1 MWQNAVSC
9 RGSESMLPQCCGNKI
24 KKERTRLMIGTSI
37 CFDLG
42 TGYLSVFVQGK
53 GIIANEPS
61 VVAYD
66 VENEK
71 ISVLGKKAYEMIGK
85 TPDWIDIINP
95 IKDGGIADYQIV
107 QNIIG
112 YYVQKVCQNK
122 ILKPNVLISIPCDM
136 NSVDKRSVLEMATAS
151 GASRACLI
159 EEPLAAAIGAGV
171 DVNSYHG
178 TMIVDI
184 GAGTTDIAVIARG
197 MVCSSKSVKVAG
209 NLFND
214 AIISLARKEKNLIIG
229 YQTAE
234 IVKKDIGCTNFLE
247 AELALRVV
255 GKDASTN
262 LPVSTEITSADVF
275 LSLNDHL
282 EMIVE
287 SIRQV
292 LEKTPPELTADV
304 SKTGITITGGSAL
317 LTGIERY
324 IEYRTGITTRV
335 AKDPQTCVI
344 RGMGRILKAPRL
356 LERNGYY
363 FKTRQELV
371 GYEE

>member
-1 MWQNAVSC
+1 
-9 RGSESMLPQCCGNKI
+9 
-24 KKERTRLMIGTSI
+24 MIGTNI

-71 ISVLGKKAYEMIGK
+71 ISALGKKAYEMMGK
-85 TPDWIDIINP
+85 THDWIDIICP
-95 IKDGGIADYQIV
+95 VKEGSIADFQIV

-112 YYVQKVCQNK
+112 YFVQKVCSNK

-151 GASRACLI
+151 GASKACLI

-178 TMIVDI
+178 TMVVDI

-197 MVCSSKSVKVAG
+197 MVCSSKSIKIAG
-209 NLFND
+209 NTFND
-214 AIISLARKEKNLIIG
+214 AIISFARKEKNLIIG
-229 YQTAE
+229 TPTAE
-234 IVKKDIGCTNFLE
+234 VIKKDIGCTNFLE
-247 AELALRVV
+247 AELAVRAV
-255 GKDASTN
+255 GKDAVTN
-262 LPVSTEITSADVF
+262 MPSSAEITSADVF
-275 LSLNDHL
+275 LCFNEQL
-282 EMIVE
+282 EQIVE

-292 LEKTPPELTADV
+292 LENTPPELTADV

-317 LTGIERY
+317 LTGIDRF
-324 IEYRTGITTRV
+324 IEYRTGITTRI
-335 AKDPQTCVI
+335 ANDPQTCVI
-344 RGMGRILKAPRL
+344 RGMGKILKAPKL

-371 GYEE
+371 GYDE